1 MTDFRFSIL
10 GFALGRRAQVKL
22 GSAPRGPSQSKIQNP
37 KSKMVWLLGALLVV
51 TGGTGCL
58 QIEARLKVH
67 EDGSATLT
75 ERLSFS
81 RRLLDLAG
89 AREQEIL
96 ELAGKDAALERM
108 KQMGSGVTL
117 IQHELRDGPGASKES
132 VVQYKVADVSQ
143 FLYVSPWFAY
153 LDYPANNAVE
163 IKMYPLYKSNPYR
176 GGSAGSMAVLLKP
189 IKPPKGDSKE
199 APPLTPPSPPWGEGG
214 VRGAPK
220 DLQVLRELGP
230 VARDMLKGLRLRFT
244 FEAYAPVHSALGVRD
259 EGAGATAIDL
269 LDVSDTNLDNWGG
282 PFLENEEVMLDLMRG
297 EFGSANVVRHVQGYW
312 ANNTLPV
319 FMPRGSRHIWWLG
332 AETIWFAPSRPLFDK
347 HFAGKKLDYS
357 EWQPHPPEK
366 HVPADFDNIGWKGL
380 KR

>member
-1 MTDFRFSIL
+1 
-10 GFALGRRAQVKL
+10 VKL

-37 KSKMVWLLGALLVV
+37 KSKMLLLLAALLMV
-51 TGGTGCL
+51 TGGAGCL

-67 EDGSATLT
+67 EDGTATFT
-75 ERLSFS
+75 ERVSFS

-96 ELAGKDAALERM
+96 AFASKDAALERM

-132 VVQYKVADVSQ
+132 VVQYKVEDVNK

-153 LDYPANNAVE
+153 LDFPANNAVE

-176 GGSAGSMAVLLKP
+176 GGTAGSMAVILKLV
-189 IKPPKGDSKE
+189 KPPKGDSKE
-199 APPLTPPSPPWGEGG
+199 APQPKLPP
-214 VRGAPK
+214 PK

-259 EGAGATAIDL
+259 EGAGAMAIDL
-269 LDVSDTNLDNWGG
+269 LDVSDTNLDNWGA

-297 EFGSANVVRHVQGYW
+297 DFGSANVVRHVQGYW

-319 FMPRGSRHIWWLG
+319 FLPRGSRHMWWLG

-347 HFAGKKLDYS
+347 HFTGRKLDYA

-366 HVPADFDNIGWKGL
+366 HVLAEFDNIGWKGL
-380 KR
+380 KRKGD